1 MPVSFVGMPLLII
14 LCLPLATAAQTA
26 TTATVSGVVTD
37 SQGARIAGATVKL
50 IDVATSIER
59 AATTD
64 PEGRYNFY
72 AVSPGLLKV
81 AAIAAGFKTKV
92 VNNVQAEVSKAASV
106 NLTMEVGAIAEVVE
120 VAASVEVQLQK
131 SDASIGVV
139 FSEERL
145 KRLPNLSRSAA
156 SLFTLQP
163 ATAPRGQYA
172 GSRSDQSTYIL
183 DGVDVTDNIVG
194 SFSFPVPVES
204 IEELRGTVVNANATF
219 GRSSGAQ
226 LVLIT
231 KSGDNHF
238 HGSAYLYHQDN
249 ALTANS
255 WTNNRF
261 GIKRPFLLDNRFGF
275 TFGGPIRKEKT
286 FFFVNYEGRRN
297 PFSATLSRVVPTESL
312 RAGMLRF
319 RDSSGAVQT
328 LDANAIRNLD
338 PRGIGPNT
346 KVIEYLSLY
355 PQPNDFTRGDGL
367 NTAGFT
373 FVAPLINS
381 TNFSLVRLDHKF
393 TERWSA
399 TAKFTADRQF
409 STGAGQVDLQ
419 RRSAAADNA
428 SRPRNLVATVI
439 GVLTPHLTNEARFS
453 WFHDRGDFDAT
464 TPPPFVGLNAAINL
478 GSNLIDDL
486 VDVDTQRA
494 RRQFGHSNV
503 YQWSDTLALIKGAH
517 NIQAGGNVQRIRSI
531 VFRNDKVIGSLT
543 DPVADVGTA
552 GGFVSIPA
560 AQRPSFIKP
569 ADVGSYNNLYA
580 SLLGIVSQ
588 VPVLITRDGDLN
600 LEPLGTGLLTESTLK
615 AWEFFVSDTWRW
627 KPSLTLT
634 YGLTYNWQEPPVE
647 DSGKQTI
654 LSFRDTGEPIDFK
667 QYVRDKRAA
676 AEAGRVYNPD
686 IAYVPIRKSG
696 RSRVYDTDYTNFSP
710 RLSSA
715 WNPSFRDGWLGRIVG
730 DRKTVIRGGY
740 SQVFDRTNTVQTI
753 IVPSLGGGFAQTI
766 SLQGPKNAAGQPFRL
781 GVDGPIPL
789 PTAPATVPSPVS
801 PGKPFGET
809 LSFSVD
815 PHIRVPRNHVFDF
828 TIQRE
833 LPWNMLVEIGYIG
846 RLARDLYVAG
856 NLNSAPIMQ
865 KDPKSGQT
873 FAQAFDAVAVQ
884 LRIKRPA
891 SAQPYFENLYGPGTT
906 AALVNSNAGDFIVG
920 NVSSIQQIALD
931 LITAFFGGKGPILTN
946 LQAQD
951 LSVRFSGASSNYH
964 AMIATL
970 HKRYSKGLTFDL
982 NYTLSQYL
990 DQVYIESQNQI
1001 DQIQSSFLLDADYG
1015 AADADIRHLF
1025 NANGTYDLPFGKGHR
1040 LSFGSSTLN
1049 RLASGWFMA
1058 GIFTAQSGVA
1068 LSVAQSFQA
1077 FGGGSVLGAFGSA
1090 IPIKNL
1096 PAGEGLHSGVNGSNG
1111 VGINSDPARRGSGLN
1126 LFANPEEVYANFRP
1140 ALISQD
1146 GRTGRGVLRGLPRWN
1161 LDWAVGKQTTVTEK
1175 VKFTL
1180 SFDFANLLNHVIF
1193 ANPNLNLQNPAGFGV
1208 INGQFN
1214 GPRRIQVGGRIDF

>member
-1 MPVSFVGMPLLII
+1 MRISFVGISLLIV
-14 LCLPLATAAQTA
+14 LCLPLTPLAQTA
-26 TTATVSGVVTD
+26 TTAAVSGTVTD
-37 SQGARIAGATVKL
+37 AQGARVARATVKL
-50 IDVATSIER
+50 TDVATGIER
-59 AATTD
+59 VATTD
-64 PEGRYNFY
+64 SEGRYNFY
-72 AVSPGLLKV
+72 AVSPGLLEV
-81 AAIAAGFKTKV
+81 AVSAAGFKTKV
-92 VNNVQAEVSKAASV
+92 VNNVLAEVSKAASI
-106 NLTMEVGAIAEVVE
+106 NLTMEVGAIGEVVA
-120 VAASVEVQLQK
+120 VAAGVEAQLQR

-139 FSEERL
+139 FNEERL
-145 KRLPNLSRSAA
+145 RRLPNFSRSAT
-156 SLFTLQP
+156 SVFTLQP
-163 ATAPRGQYA
+163 ATAPRGLYA
-172 GSRSDQSTYIL
+172 GSRQDQGTYLL
-183 DGVDVTDNIVG
+183 DGADVTGNIDG
-194 SFSFPVPVES
+194 FFSFPVPVES

-219 GRSSGAQ
+219 GRSAGAQ
-226 LVLIT
+226 FVLTT
-231 KSGDNHF
+231 KSGDNQF
-238 HGSAYLYHQDN
+238 HGSAYLYHQDS
-249 ALTANS
+249 ALAANS
-255 WTNNRF
+255 WINNRF
-261 GIKRPFLLDNRFGF
+261 GLKRPFLLDNRFGF
-275 TFGGPIRKEKT
+275 TFGGPISKERT
-286 FFFVNYEGRRN
+286 FLFVNYEGRRN
-297 PFSATLSRVVPTESL
+297 PFSATLTRIVPTESL

-319 RDSSGAVQT
+319 RDSGGAVQT

-338 PRGIGPNT
+338 PRSIGPNT
-346 KVIEYLSLY
+346 KVIEYLNLY
-355 PQPNDFTRGDGL
+355 PQPNNFTQGDGL

-373 FVAPLINS
+373 FVAPIINS
-381 TNFSLVRLDHKF
+381 TNYSLIRLDHKF
-393 TERWSA
+393 TSRWSA
-399 TAKFTADRQF
+399 TAKFTADRQI
-409 STGAGQVDLQ
+409 STDAGQVDLQ
-419 RRSAAADNA
+419 KRSAAADEA

-464 TPPPFVGLNAAINL
+464 TPPSFVGLNAAINL
-478 GSNLIDDL
+478 GPIDDL

-503 YQWSDTLALIKGAH
+503 YQWSDTLTLIKGAH

-531 VFRNDKVIGSLT
+531 IFRNDKVIGSLT

-560 AQRPSFIKP
+560 AQRPSFIRP
-569 ADVGSYNNLYA
+569 SDVGPYNNLYA

-600 LEPLGTGLLTESTLK
+600 LEPLGTGLLTKSTFRT
-615 AWEFFVSDTWRW
+615 WEFFLSDTWRW

-667 QYVRDKRAA
+667 QYVRDRRAA
-676 AEAGRVYNPD
+676 AEEGRVYNPD
-686 IAYVPIRKSG
+686 IAYVPIKKSG
-696 RSRVYDTDYTNFSP
+696 RSGAFDTDYTNFSP
-710 RLSSA
+710 RLSAA
-715 WNPSFRDGWLGRIVG
+715 WSPFLGDGWLGRIVG
-730 DRKTVIRGGY
+730 DRRTVIRGGY
-740 SQVFDRTNTVQTI
+740 SMVFDRTNAVQSI
-753 IVPSLGGGFAQTI
+753 IVPSLSGGFAQTI
-766 SLQGPKNAAGQPFRL
+766 NLQGPKNAAGQPFRL

-789 PTAPATVPSPVS
+789 PTAPATVPSPVV

-833 LPWNMLVEIGYIG
+833 LPWNMLLEIGYIG

-856 NLNSAPIMQ
+856 NLNSVPIMQ

-873 FAQAFDAVAVQ
+873 FAQAFDAVAVR
-884 LRIKRPA
+884 LRSNGPP

-931 LITAFFGGKGPILTN
+931 LITAFLGGKGPILTN
-946 LQAQD
+946 LQSQD
-951 LSVRFSGASSNYH
+951 LTVRFSGASSNYH

-970 HKRYSKGLTFDL
+970 HKRYSRGLTFDM

-990 DQVYIESQNQI
+990 DQVYIESQGQI

-1015 AADADIRHLF
+1015 AAAADIRHLF

-1058 GIFTAQSGVA
+1058 GIFTAQSGVP
-1068 LSVAQSFQA
+1068 LSVFQSSQA
-1077 FGGGSVLGAFGSA
+1077 FGGGSVFSPNGSA

-1111 VGINSDPARRGSGLN
+1111 VGVNSDPSRRGSGLN
-1126 LFANPEEVYANFRP
+1126 LFANPEAVYNNFRP
-1140 ALISQD
+1140 VLLSQD

-1161 LDWAVGKQTTVTEK
+1161 LDWTVGKQTNITEK

-1180 SFDFANLLNHVIF
+1180 SFDFANVFNHVIF
-1193 ANPNLNLQNPAGFGV
+1193 ANPSLNLQNPAGFGV
-1208 INGQFN
+1208 IKDQFN